1 MYAALFR
8 KLPGNKILKWLQL
21 FALAVVAV
29 LILFTLVFPYV
40 ETLIAEDPS
49 INGN

>member
-21 FALAVVAV
+21 FSLALVAV
-29 LILFTLVFPYV
+29 LILFTMVFPYV
-40 ETLIAEDPS
+40 ETLIAEDS
-49 INGN
+49 SVNDT